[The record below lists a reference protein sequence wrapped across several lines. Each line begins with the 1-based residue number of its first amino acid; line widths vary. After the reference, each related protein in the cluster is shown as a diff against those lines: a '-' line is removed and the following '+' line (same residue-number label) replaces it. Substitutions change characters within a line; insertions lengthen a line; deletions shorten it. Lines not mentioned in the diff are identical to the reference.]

1 MKNTNINITN
11 TNNTNRY
18 KYGELI
24 LSKTQRKASQ
34 RSTWKISK
42 YFWRIKSK
50 KTAVSS
56 LLK

>member
-1 MKNTNINITN
+1 MIQKFLRIMMKKILISKLKNTNISITN

-34 RSTWKISK
+34 RST
-42 YFWRIKSK
+42 
-50 KTAVSS
+50 
-56 LLK
+56 